1 MNTYHIDIDGYIGEW
16 SYSKRYVTGKL
27 NEMKGKPVMF
37 RMSSLGGSLIHGL
50 EMADRVGEHGD
61 VTVDLFGFNAS
72 SATLAT
78 LKAKKVRG
86 AQNGFYL
93 IHQVMSPI
101 VVWDNLNAD
110 QLNQL
115 IQELISEKETNEKL
129 DQVIAQMYANK
140 TGKSIKE
147 MLDLMKVGGWMT
159 NEEALQ
165 WGFIDELLPADNKIN
180 MARMREKLNA
190 MELPTVRINTQS
202 LFQNENREPMKKQPI
217 KINAILNVEKLE
229 HDKEGVYLNE
239 EQIEAIETRLN
250 TLETELATEQTERI
264 NAENRATT
272 AEDTVA
278 TQATRIT
285 DLESQVT
292 NLENGAGDT
301 TTTVV
306 TDNNDPGAPAKGKE
320 SFANTVKNARDMFEL
335 LPD

>member
-1 MNTYHIDIDGYIGEW
+1 
-16 SYSKRYVTGKL
+16 
-27 NEMKGKPVMF
+27 MKGQPVMF
-37 RMSSLGGSLIHGL
+37 RMSSLGGSLLHGL

-61 VTVDLFGFNAS
+61 VTVDLYGFNAS

-93 IHQVMSPI
+93 IHQVMAQI

-115 IQELISEKETNEKL
+115 IQELISEKETNEKFDKVL
-129 DQVIAQMYANK
+129 AQMYANK

-165 WGFIDELLPADNKIN
+165 WGFIDEIIPADNKIN
-180 MARMREKLNA
+180 MANMREKLNA
-190 MELPTVRINTQS
+190 YELPTMRINTQS

-217 KINAILNVEKLE
+217 RINALLSVEKLE
-229 HDKEGVYLNE
+229 NDKDGVFLNE
-239 EQIEAIETRLN
+239 TQVETIETRID
-250 TLETELATEQTERI
+250 TLETELSNEKTERT
-264 NAENRATT
+264 NAEGRATT
-272 AEDTVA
+272 AEGTVA
-278 TQATRIT
+278 TQKTRIEE
-285 DLESQVT
+285 LESQVE
-292 NLENGAGDT
+292 NLESGAGDT
-301 TTTVV
+301 TGAVI
-306 TDNNDPGAPAKGKE
+306 TDKNDPGAADGKD
-320 SFANTVKNARDMFEL
+320 SFSNTVKSAREMFDQ